1 MLRVLFQYSVQ
12 IQAICIYMY
21 VQILQGYK
29 YLKQNIFALQ
39 NFN

>member
-21 VQILQGYK
+21 VQIFKGK
-29 YLKQNIFALQ
+29 KIALQ